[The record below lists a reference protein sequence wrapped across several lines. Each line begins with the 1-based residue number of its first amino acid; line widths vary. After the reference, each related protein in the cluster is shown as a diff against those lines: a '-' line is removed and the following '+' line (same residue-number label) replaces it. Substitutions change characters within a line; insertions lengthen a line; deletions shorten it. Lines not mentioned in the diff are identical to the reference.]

1 MRKHGGNAICI
12 IKIWAR
18 NLPALDTTNS
28 KIQKKL
34 KSICRCNAFAKKK
47 TDN

>member
-1 MRKHGGNAICI
+1 MAEMQFVSLKFGLEIF
-12 IKIWAR
+12 
-18 NLPALDTTNS
+18 PALDTTNS